1 MSDGGRDLTRD
12 DLIQLL
18 REVGQALE
26 DEGLTASIYVVGG
39 AAIALTL
46 NSRRV
51 TRDVDAA
58 LRDHPEELK
67 ETANAVG
74 ARHGLAPDWFNSAA
88 TMFFSSEPDRDVGEF
103 SLPGLDISIV
113 SPEHLLAMKIRASR
127 GKDQADLEHLFNFMG
142 ISDPQQAADIT
153 NRLFDDTA
161 MGWHDANEALYVA
174 EDVFERA
181 ARAGRPIGSS
191 NIAPADLET
200 AKQAGGGWAL
210 TAKRHDP
217 PTPPAASATD
227 DPCENQ

>member
-1 MSDGGRDLTRD
+1 MSDGGRDLSRD

-18 REVGQALE
+18 REVGQELE
-26 DEGLTASIYVVGG
+26 GKGLTASIYVVGG

-51 TRDVDAA
+51 TRDVNAA

-67 ETANAVG
+67 DAASTVG

-88 TMFFSSEPDRDVGEF
+88 SMFFSAEPDDDAGEL

-127 GKDQADLEHLFNFMG
+127 GKDQADLEYLFNFMG
-142 ISDPQQAADIT
+142 ISEPQQAADIT

-161 MGWHDANEALYVA
+161 MGWYDPNEALYVA
-174 EDVFERA
+174 EDVFARA

-191 NIAPADLET
+191 KIPRDDL
-200 AKQAGGGWAL
+200 ARAIQAGGGWAL
-210 TAKRHDP
+210 TAKRHDVR
-217 PTPPAASATD
+217 SS
-227 DPCENQ
+227 